1 MGAKLVFDAED
12 IQRNKGIAAVANIP
26 ILFWL
31 PFVAAQDSPYAK
43 FYANQ
48 GLLFLLVGIALS
60 VLNIIPFLGQIIN
73 VVCGIALFVFIIM
86 NMVAAANGE
95 AKEAPI
101 FGSIK
106 ILS

>member
-1 MGAKLVFDAED
+1 MAEKLVFDAED
-12 IQRNKGIAAVANIP
+12 IERNKGDAAVANIP

-31 PFVAAQDSPYAK
+31 PLVAAQDSAFAK

-48 GLLFLLVGIALS
+48 GLLFLLACI
-60 VLNIIPFLGQIIN
+60 VLPFVNIIPILGQIAY
-73 VVCGIALFVFIIM
+73 VGCGIALLVFIIM
-86 NMVAAANGE
+86 NIVAAAKGE

-106 ILS
+106 ILN

>member
-1 MGAKLVFDAED
+1 MAEKIVYDAED
-12 IQRNKGIAAVANIP
+12 IQKNKNVAAVANIP

-31 PFVAAQDSPYAK
+31 PLVSAQDSPFAK

-48 GLLFLLVGIALS
+48 GLLFLIASIILPFI
-60 VLNIIPFLGQIIN
+60 NIIPILGQIAYVGCN
-73 VVCGIALFVFIIM
+73 IALIIFIIM
-86 NMVAAANGE
+86 NIIAAVNGE

-106 ILS
+106 ILN